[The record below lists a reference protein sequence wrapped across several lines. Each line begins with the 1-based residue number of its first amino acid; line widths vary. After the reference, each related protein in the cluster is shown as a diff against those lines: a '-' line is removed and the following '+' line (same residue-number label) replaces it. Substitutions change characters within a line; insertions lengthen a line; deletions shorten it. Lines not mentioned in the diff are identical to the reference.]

1 MRAIIPVAGIGSRLK
16 PHTQTQPKSLIPVAG
31 KPILGHIMDNLVE
44 AGIDDFVFIIGY
56 LGDRIEQYL
65 TENYSQVKLTFVI
78 QTVGRGIGH
87 AVWLAREV
95 INPVKPVFIVLGDT
109 IFEANL
115 KGVMDS
121 GVSSLGVK
129 KVDDPRQFGVA
140 ELNGQ
145 GQITKLVEKP
155 KIPHS
160 NLALVGLYYITETAL
175 LIECLEY
182 HIQNEIRT
190 NNEYHLTDA
199 LQLMLDKGAN
209 MQTFS
214 VSTWFDCGKKDV
226 ILQTNKNLLKRLEN
240 QDFQNLTKLG
250 NIIVP
255 PVHISVTAKIE
266 NSIIGP
272 DVSIGDGAFIS
283 RSIVKNSIIGPNAS
297 LQNAIIENSLIGSDA
312 SLIGAVHSMNI
323 GDSAEINLRDS

>member
-78 QTVGRGIGH
+78 QTVGKGIGH
-87 AVWLAREV
+87 AIWLAREV
-95 INPVKPVFIVLGDT
+95 INTEEPVFIVLGDT

-115 KGVMDS
+115 KSVMEL

-129 KVDDPRQFGVA
+129 KVDDPRLFGVA
-140 ELNGQ
+140 ELNNEGK
-145 GQITKLVEKP
+145 ISKLIEKP
-155 KIPHS
+155 NIPHS
-160 NLALVGLYYITETAL
+160 NLALVGLYYIKETSL

-199 LQLMLDKGAN
+199 LQCMIDKGAT

-214 VSTWFDCGKKDV
+214 ITSWFDCGKKDV

-240 QDFQNLTKLG
+240 QDYHWLSKSG

-255 PVHISVTAKIE
+255 PVHISKTAKIE

-312 SLIGAVHSMNI
+312 SLVGAVHSLNI

>member
-31 KPILGHIMDNLVE
+31 KPILGHIMDNLVD

-87 AVWLAREV
+87 AIWLAREV
-95 INPVKPVFIVLGDT
+95 VNPEEPVFIVLGDT

-115 KGVMDS
+115 KGVMDA

-140 ELNGQ
+140 ELNGN

-160 NLALVGLYYITETAL
+160 NLALVGLYYIKETAL

-199 LQLMLDKGAN
+199 LQCMLDKGAN

-240 QDFQNLTKLG
+240 QDFHHLTKLG

-255 PVHISVTAKIE
+255 PVHISATAKIE

-312 SLIGAVHSMNI
+312 SLIGAVHSLNI